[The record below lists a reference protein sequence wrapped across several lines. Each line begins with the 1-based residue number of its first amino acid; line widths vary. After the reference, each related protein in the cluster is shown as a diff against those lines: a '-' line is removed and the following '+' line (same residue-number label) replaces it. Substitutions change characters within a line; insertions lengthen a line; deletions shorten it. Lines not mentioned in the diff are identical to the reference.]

1 MNSRQQDSNNAQIPG
16 MNEPWYRQFWPW
28 FIIALPASAVIASF
42 ITLWLAVSNP
52 VTLVVNDEEYRELN
66 SGLKAQVT
74 VKENQEAET
83 GGSDPQSN

>member
-1 MNSRQQDSNNAQIPG
+1 MNPRQQDQNTGQVPG

-52 VTLVVNDEEYRELN
+52 VTLVVDEEEYRQLKSE
-66 SGLKAQVT
+66 LKAQISVE
-74 VKENQEAET
+74 ENMEVET
-83 GGSDPQSN
+83 SGSDPQSN